1 MFPEVFIDAG
11 SRNEIPFKSGVSHL
25 LSRVAI
31 QVYNTLINST
41 VEMLTLCST
50 ENPKILRKGSDF

>member
-1 MFPEVFIDAG
+1 MITWKKKIRARAIASYVNFCTFPEVFIDAG

-31 QVYNTLINST
+31 QV
-41 VEMLTLCST
+41 V
-50 ENPKILRKGSDF
+50 